1 MSALFSRFYAL
12 TLVICLCACG
22 GSGSVTPQEPRKTPA
37 PIATNEF
44 LNLVKDATC
53 ANLKNRLFLIDQK
66 YVMWD
71 KSGSCADASYA
82 QNLYGSSPQNLLCSH
97 ADSIAGPRTTCTD
110 TAVESLFKTIIQNLD
125 KADLGLGS
133 THQVQMI
140 TIPTP
145 NSQTVVFKVLSA
157 NFHRGVPPDYVLIK
171 DNAAW
176 NNFWSTAN
184 IKPSASLMTPD
195 FISKM
200 VLAKFYK
207 TANDCSLTRFLKL
220 SSDGQTLTA
229 NFFEEERIAITRC
242 DLETTLNSTPM
253 HMIELQK
260 SDLPLVMNNV
270 SKQLIISRTIANGS
284 YSRIQD
290 ARTVVIKDQASWN
303 KLWQEHQAD
312 GVAPAQ
318 IDFSRKML
326 ISIFLGTQ
334 SSGCSGIQ
342 DVRIWQQTDKVA
354 VSYYNLEPSAN
365 SMCIA
370 SITTPFYIT
379 EIDTRNEAVEFNR
392 VPTPV
397 Q

>member
-1 MSALFSRFYAL
+1 MSALISRFYAL
-12 TLVICLCACG
+12 TLVISLSACG

-44 LNLVKDATC
+44 LNLVKDASC

-71 KSGSCADASYA
+71 KSGSCADASYT
-82 QNLYGSSPQNLLCSH
+82 QNLYGNSPQNLLCSH

-140 TIPTP
+140 AIPAP
-145 NSQTVVFKVLSA
+145 LSQTVAIKALSA
-157 NFHRGVPPDYVLIK
+157 NFYRGAPPDYVLIK

-176 NNFWSTAN
+176 NSFWSTAN
-184 IKPSASLMTPD
+184 VKPSASLLTPD
-195 FISKM
+195 FNSKM

-229 NFFEEERIAITRC
+229 NYFEEERISITRC
-242 DLETTLNSTPM
+242 DPETTLNSTPM
-253 HMIELQK
+253 HMVELQK
-260 SDLPLVMNNV
+260 SDLPMVINNV
-270 SKQLIISRTIANGS
+270 SKQLINSKTIAIGS
-284 YSRIQD
+284 YSRIQE
-290 ARTVVIKDQASWN
+290 ARTVVIKDQTSWN

-318 IDFSRKML
+318 IDFSKKML
-326 ISIFLGTQ
+326 VGIFLGTQ

-342 DVRIWQQTDKVA
+342 DVRIWRQSDKVG
-354 VSYYNLEPSAN
+354 VSYYSLEPAAD
-365 SMCIA
+365 SMCTA

-379 EIDTRNEAVEFNR
+379 EIDISNETLEFNR
-392 VPTPV
+392 VSTPV